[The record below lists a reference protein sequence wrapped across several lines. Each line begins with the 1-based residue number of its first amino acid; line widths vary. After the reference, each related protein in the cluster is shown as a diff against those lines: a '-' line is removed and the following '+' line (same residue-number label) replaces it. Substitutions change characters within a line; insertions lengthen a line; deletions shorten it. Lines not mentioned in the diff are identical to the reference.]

1 MIFVGLLFRS
11 LFIVAFALGVLWS
24 SLPGGSGF
32 ATLNKL
38 PTPDLIRVALGI
50 IISIAAVVHVFI
62 RPKDE
67 EAYKTWAYIGVAVVS
82 VLLVVAAIKS
92 VG

>member
-24 SLPGGSGF
+24 SLPADGGF
-32 ATLNKL
+32 AILTKL
-38 PTPDLIRVALGI
+38 PTPDLIRVVLGI
-50 IISIAAVVHVFI
+50 IICIAAVVHVFI
-62 RPKDE
+62 RPRDE
-67 EAYKTWAYIGVAVVS
+67 EAYKTWAYIGVACVS
-82 VLLVVAAIKS
+82 VLLAFAAIKS